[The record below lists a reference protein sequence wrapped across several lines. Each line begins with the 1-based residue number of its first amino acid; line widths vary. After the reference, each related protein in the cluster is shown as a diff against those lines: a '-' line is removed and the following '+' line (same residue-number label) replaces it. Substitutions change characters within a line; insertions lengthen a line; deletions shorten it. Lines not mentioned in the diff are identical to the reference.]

1 MIKILVAT
9 ATVGML
15 AALSLAPQS
24 AQADCVEL
32 TATAQGA
39 TQGIATRKAER
50 RLRRYIR
57 RNLDD
62 ARVQVDSTECIGWGE
77 GGGRPACES
86 SAIACR

>member
-1 MIKILVAT
+1 MSKLLIAT

-15 AALSLAPQS
+15 AALSLAPPS

-39 TQGIATRKAER
+39 TQNIATRQAER
-50 RLRRYIR
+50 KLRRYIR

-62 ARVQVDSTECIGWGE
+62 ARVQYDETECVGWGE
-77 GGGRPACES
+77 GGGRPTCES
-86 SAIACR
+86 LAIACR